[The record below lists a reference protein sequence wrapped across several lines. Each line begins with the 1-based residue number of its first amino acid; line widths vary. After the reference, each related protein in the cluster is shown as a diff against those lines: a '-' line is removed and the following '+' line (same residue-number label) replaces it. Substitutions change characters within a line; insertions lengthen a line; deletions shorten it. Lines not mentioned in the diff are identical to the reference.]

1 MVDRSFSIL
10 SKPVDSIS
18 KVRDATQNQTLTQNT
33 RKLVN
38 PSAVIVRFAMPMF
51 VVQIALPDV
60 KNNMGREITAAKT
73 GKRAV
78 REKKCLSGIRELTTK
93 IIGTRQIMSK
103 KDRLKI
109 KREATIIETM
119 ATNLAKGFI
128 ACNTPFLLLKSSM

>member
-18 KVRDATQNQTLTQNT
+18 KVRDATQNHTLTVNT

-51 VVQIALPDV
+51 AVQIALPDV

>member
-1 MVDRSFSIL
+1 
-10 SKPVDSIS
+10 
-18 KVRDATQNQTLTQNT
+18 
-33 RKLVN
+33 
-38 PSAVIVRFAMPMF
+38 MPMF